1 MRCTNTITN
10 CFIAPLDD
18 RLPGCKAT
26 GSQSGLT
33 GGESRLQPALWRR
46 LAMRWRGRGCLVLL
60 AALLCFCPAGVDAE
74 GERLPLSGERVT
86 ETLRRYVLEQSA
98 WRPEQVE
105 IVLRSFALP
114 PVPDGEIDLVIL
126 KPNHGVTPGVHRFL
140 LSVRVNGREEAR
152 FWVDAEVRVFA
163 NVIVTSQPLA
173 HYELLSAEKV
183 RVERRDL
190 GSLPLQPLMSLEE
203 LNGKQAA
210 RPIEVN
216 QVLTAAMV
224 ELPRVIRRGGAVTLV
239 YESAGLR
246 VETTG
251 RAAEPGRV
259 GDRIHVENPSS
270 GKIVEG
276 HILDERTVKVN

>member
-1 MRCTNTITN
+1 MRVTYSVTNY
-10 CFIAPLDD
+10 FIA
-18 RLPGCKAT
+18 LPDEQSPGYKAT
-26 GSQSGLT
+26 PSPGVLKGA
-33 GGESRLQPALWRR
+33 ESLPQPGLWRR
-46 LAMRWRGRGCLVLL
+46 LAMKWPGRGCLVVLSVML
-60 AALLCFCPAGVDAE
+60 GLCPIGVDAE
-74 GERLPLSGERVT
+74 RERLPLAPERVT

-98 WRPEQVE
+98 WQPEQVE
-105 IVLRSFALP
+105 VVLRSFTP
-114 PVPDGEIDLVIL
+114 PAIPNDAVDLVIL
-126 KPNHGVTPGVHRFL
+126 KPNRGITPGVRRFL
-140 LSVRVNGREEAR
+140 LSARVNGREEGR

-190 GSLPLQPLMSLEE
+190 GSLPLQPLTSFED

>member
-1 MRCTNTITN
+1 M
-10 CFIAPLDD
+10 L
-18 RLPGCKAT
+18 
-26 GSQSGLT
+26 GL
-33 GGESRLQPALWRR
+33 
-46 LAMRWRGRGCLVLL
+46 
-60 AALLCFCPAGVDAE
+60 CPIGVDAE
-74 GERLPLSGERVT
+74 RERLPLAPERVT

-98 WRPEQVE
+98 WQPEQVE
-105 IVLRSFALP
+105 VVLRSFTP
-114 PVPDGEIDLVIL
+114 PAIPNDAVDLVIL
-126 KPNHGVTPGVHRFL
+126 KPNRGITPGVRRFL
-140 LSVRVNGREEAR
+140 LSVRVNGREEGR

-190 GSLPLQPLMSLEE
+190 GSLPLQPLTSFED